1 MHCVCK
7 NVWPV
12 TFCNR
17 WSNRICTSTVNW
29 KYHTYM
35 YTWVTSFKIT
45 TIWQSKEELI
55 KVMSLM
61 EHSTVTVLIHTK
73 YQTDWSYKMLKL
85 VQMHT
90 QNFVI
95 AVQAGNRN
103 SCSMYIDLKLYEFS
117 LKCQW
122 TNQEVCSHQKVQ
134 LHQGECVHIT
144 DVNTL
149 PPPLISLLTMPP
161 LITAYDNS

>member
-1 MHCVCK
+1 MYDPLHS
-7 NVWPV
+7 V
-12 TFCNR
+12 TGDLTEFVQVQWIGNTIH
-17 WSNRICTSTVNW
+17 ICTPGWYHSIVQQYGNQRRNW
-29 KYHTYM
+29 SRL
-35 YTWVTSFKIT
+35 WV
-45 TIWQSKEELI
+45 
-55 KVMSLM
+55 LM
-61 EHSTVTVLIHTK
+61 EQSTVTVLIHTK

-103 SCSMYIDLKLYEFS
+103 SCGMHIYLKLYEFL
-117 LKCQW
+117 LKGQW
-122 TNQEVCSHQKVQ
+122 TNQEVCSHQKVR
-134 LHQGECVHIT
+134 LHQGKCVHIT